1 MYIKYIYYLL
11 FIVAYKGI
19 YIETTYVNN
28 GLVILLPMRNKMEPR
43 SNKLKIPMEKVSAFY
58 KYDRERDSGYLT
70 DNSPA
75 SINNQLQ
82 FNFDEESVNE
92 ENTDV
97 KSHFE
102 IFDTDDMSDDCF
114 EDEDE
119 MADNINKEVECTMS
133 LDRNISVPIPVV
145 RRPSAP
151 APPINN
157 EIDDGNISKIE
168 LFTSYRFQRESC
180 RRNKWFFKPI
190 GRRTI
195 STQTPHRHS
204 QIIQDC
210 VSTLSDRFHPY
221 DASVGRGKFYFNSS
235 ISNLIFLKCHYV
247 FTNSDV

>member
-1 MYIKYIYYLL
+1 M
-11 FIVAYKGI
+11 
-19 YIETTYVNN
+19 NN